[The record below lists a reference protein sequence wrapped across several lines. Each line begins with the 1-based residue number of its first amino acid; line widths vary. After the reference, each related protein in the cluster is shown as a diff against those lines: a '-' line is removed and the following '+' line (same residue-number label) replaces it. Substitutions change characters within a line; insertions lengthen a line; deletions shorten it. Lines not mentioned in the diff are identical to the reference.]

1 MGLMIDTSRRIRR
14 EVFELIGS
22 KVEVLLKQYQNCLEW
37 KELNQLTDVR
47 QQLQVQLMAL
57 EFTEAGRD

>member
-1 MGLMIDTSRRIRR
+1 MCDR
-14 EVFELIGS
+14 V
-22 KVEVLLKQYQNCLEW
+22 N

-57 EFTEAGRD
+57 EFSGAGRD